1 MVESSVIIVRRWS
14 VRNSPDGKVFAWLVF
29 RNLAFL
35 TTHLTTY
42 CTYRSSFVPSSI
54 LDAIKMGI
62 WDFDPEDQEVNDD
75 EQYEP
80 TSSLPG
86 SEEKL
91 AILSER
97 INAGLPLWHP
107 QDRYTYD
114 DSAKIPE

>member
-1 MVESSVIIVRRWS
+1 MY
-14 VRNSPDGKVFAWLVF
+14 P
-29 RNLAFL
+29 L
-35 TTHLTTY
+35 TKA
-42 CTYRSSFVPSSI
+42 I

-62 WDFDPEDQEVNDD
+62 WDFDPESQEVSND
-75 EQYEP
+75 EQYQP

-107 QDRYTYD
+107 EDRYTYD
-114 DSAKIPE
+114 DTAKIPE

>member
-1 MVESSVIIVRRWS
+1 M
-14 VRNSPDGKVFAWLVF
+14 
-29 RNLAFL
+29 
-35 TTHLTTY
+35 
-42 CTYRSSFVPSSI
+42 PSSI

-62 WDFDPEDQEVNDD
+62 WDFDPENQSADNEDQ
-75 EQYEP
+75 YRP

-91 AILSER
+91 AVLSER
-97 INAGLPLWHP
+97 IREGLPLWHP